1 MKHYLW
7 IFTGAYTAALIV
19 FGIISTFIS
28 IGSSSGAPTLMVGGF
43 FTAWHFVK
51 REKRIPTAD
60 EKVQLIWGSIACTF
74 IISALLVFIFV
85 LATGTSEAII
95 ASLQLIPMWIWL
107 LAIAFITLIEF
118 AVFYFSYGWFAIK
131 CVEGQNKKRQR

>member
-1 MKHYLW
+1 MKPYLW
-7 IFTGAYTAALIV
+7 IFTGAYTVALMI
-19 FGIISTFIS
+19 FGVISIFIH
-28 IGSSSGAPTLMVGGF
+28 IGSSSGVPTLIAGGF
-43 FTAWHFVK
+43 FTAWQFVK
-51 REKRIPTAD
+51 REKRIPNAD

-85 LATGTSEAII
+85 LATGTSQAII

-107 LAIAFITLIEF
+107 IAIAFIILIEF

-131 CVEGQNKKRQR
+131 CLEGQHKKRQR

>member
-1 MKHYLW
+1 MKQYLW
-7 IFTGAYTAALIV
+7 VFTGIYTVALMV
-19 FGIISTFIS
+19 FGVLSTFIH
-28 IGSSSGAPTLMVGGF
+28 IGSSSGVPTLIVGGF

-51 REKRIPTAD
+51 REKRIPNAD
-60 EKVQLIWGSIACTF
+60 EKIQLIWGSIACTF

-95 ASLQLIPMWIWL
+95 ASLKLMPMWVWL
-107 LAIAFITLIEF
+107 IAIAFITLIEF

-131 CVEGQNKKRQR
+131 CVEGQNKKCQR

>member
-60 EKVQLIWGSIACTF
+60 EKIQLIWGSIACTF
-74 IISALLVFIFV
+74 IISALLVFIFA
-85 LATGTSEAII
+85 LARCQKSLFLTNTGLRTD
-95 ASLQLIPMWIWL
+95 
-107 LAIAFITLIEF
+107 F
-118 AVFYFSYGWFAIK
+118 A
-131 CVEGQNKKRQR
+131 GQRF

>member
-28 IGSSSGAPTLMVGGF
+28 F

-60 EKVQLIWGSIACTF
+60 EKIQLIWGSIACTF
-74 IISALLVFIFV
+74 IISALLVFIFA